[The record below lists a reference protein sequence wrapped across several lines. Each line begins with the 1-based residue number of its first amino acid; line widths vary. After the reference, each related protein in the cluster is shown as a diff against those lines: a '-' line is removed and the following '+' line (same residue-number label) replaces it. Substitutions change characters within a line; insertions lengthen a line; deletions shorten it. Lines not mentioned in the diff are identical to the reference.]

1 MDQWAFFDEFKA
13 GTVRNVYLFYG
24 PEAYIRKSAL
34 ATLQKKLLMPGL
46 EAMNCTFMQSPTA
59 QQIVENCETLPMMGW
74 RCLKAA
80 RPRTKRRKARRS
92 AITSGAC
99 RRAPASSLSVK
110 RRTSAKNS
118 ARR

>member
-46 EAMNCTFMQSPTA
+46 EAMNWHVYAEPDGHSYCGKLRNPA
-59 QQIVENCETLPMMGW
+59 NVGRL
-74 RCLKAA
+74 AA
-80 RPRTKRRKARRS
+80 GDRA
-92 AITSGAC
+92 GAG
-99 RRAPASSLSVK
+99 AA
-110 RRTSAKNS
+110 
-118 ARR
+118 